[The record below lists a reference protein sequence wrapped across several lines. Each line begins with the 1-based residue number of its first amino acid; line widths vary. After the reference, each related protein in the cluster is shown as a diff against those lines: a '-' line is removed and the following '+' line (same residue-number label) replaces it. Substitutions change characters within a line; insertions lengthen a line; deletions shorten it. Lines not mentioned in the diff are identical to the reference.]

1 MVDSTYSLLTG
12 SGRENVI
19 QVEENVEEEEEE
31 DEERQRRPKGIDQK
45 NCAKP
50 C

>member
-1 MVDSTYSLLTG
+1 MVDGIYCLLTG
-12 SGRENVI
+12 SGRDNVV